1 MKTRRSHRGSTK
13 VRQRTDQPVFRLRR
27 ISHIFKAEAP
37 RAQSWK
43 IARAKHVLSSKVEG
57 TPRTQRKISS
67 YLSELGGP
75 FDLAQ
80 DMLGA
85 FARDILSFSCGP
97 GAVASVVNTSSQE
110 TWNHRK
116 IGNIR
121 EIWRDEGWSGEK
133 RDGTLFGFTSA
144 RYRLQTRREKN
155 RKKERS
161 SPLANG

>member
-1 MKTRRSHRGSTK
+1 MKTRRSHRGSVK
-13 VRQRTDQPVFRLRR
+13 GR

-43 IARAKHVLSSKVEG
+43 IARAK

-75 FDLAQ
+75 FGLAQ